1 MKEPIFTKNFIL
13 VFISNFFIG
22 IVMYGLQTI
31 IAEYS
36 ETYGA
41 SSLMAGIV
49 AGVYTIG
56 ALSTRLGAAGWMEK
70 LGWRRMIFLFTTI
83 HVITCL
89 LYFVASSLPL
99 LVLVRFLHGLGF
111 GATATAI
118 VSTGMALVPQSRYGE
133 GSGYL
138 MMSPALSM
146 AVGPYLC
153 GVIMDRFG
161 GTGCFILSAGA
172 ALGVVLLMAMVDL
185 RGVDPGPKKL
195 GDGSQSPDCVHKKE
209 RTKFSLQNMI
219 ELQAVPVSCVITLVV
234 MGYSGPISFVRPFGA
249 EEGINGGVF
258 FLTYAAVLLFARPF
272 AGKLQDKK
280 GDNAVAYP
288 VILMQA
294 AGLAAMAIWPCTLTI
309 MIAAA
314 GTAMGFGSLSSCI
327 QAICGRMTEPQRR
340 PYAITT
346 FWILCDG
353 GMGVG
358 PMLLGGLVS
367 ALGYKGM
374 FCGTALITLLAFPLY
389 YFTWGRKN
397 KTRM

>member
-13 VFISNFFIG
+13 VFTSNFFIG

-36 ETYGA
+36 ESYGA
-41 SSLMAGIV
+41 SALMAGIV

-56 ALSTRLGAAGWMEK
+56 ALTTRLGAAGWMEK
-70 LGWRRMIFLFTTI
+70 LGWRRMITLFTVI
-83 HVITCL
+83 HVVTCL
-89 LYFVASSLPL
+89 LYFAASSLPL
-99 LVLVRFLHGLGF
+99 LVVVRFLHGLGF

-118 VSTGMALVPQSRYGE
+118 VSSGMALVPQSRYGE

-153 GVIMDRFG
+153 GLIMDRFG
-161 GTGCFILSAGA
+161 GTGCFALSVGA
-172 ALGVVLLMAMVDL
+172 ALGVVILMAMTDL
-185 RGVDPGPKKL
+185 SSIDPGPKKREVCL
-195 GDGSQSPDCVHKKE
+195 QNRP
-209 RTKFSLQNMI
+209 KFSLQNLI
-219 ELQAVPVSCVITLVV
+219 EVKAVPVSCVITLVV

-249 EEGINGGVF
+249 EEGINGGAF
-258 FLTYAAVLLFARPF
+258 FLTYALVLLFARPF

-294 AGLAAMAIWPCTLTI
+294 VGLALMAFRPCTLTI

-314 GTAMGFGSLSSCI
+314 GTALGFGSLSSCI
-327 QAICGRMTEPQRR
+327 QAICGRMTAPERR

-353 GMGVG
+353 GMGTG
-358 PMLLGGLVS
+358 PMILGGLVS
-367 ALGYKGM
+367 ALGYRGM
-374 FCGTALITLLAFPLY
+374 FYGTALITLLALPLY
-389 YFTWGRKN
+389 YFTWGKKEGKKSNDR
-397 KTRM
+397 